1 MNAQTIAKLEGII
14 DDVVSMKALAG
25 QLVKDIEEVQ
35 QRNDIEPDLK
45 TRLDRQRYICNLL
58 LNWK

>member
-14 DDVVSMKALAG
+14 DDVVSMKAIAG

-35 QRNDIEPDLK
+35 QYSDIEHDLK
-45 TRLDRQRYICNLL
+45 ARLDRQRYICNILI
-58 LNWK
+58 NWR